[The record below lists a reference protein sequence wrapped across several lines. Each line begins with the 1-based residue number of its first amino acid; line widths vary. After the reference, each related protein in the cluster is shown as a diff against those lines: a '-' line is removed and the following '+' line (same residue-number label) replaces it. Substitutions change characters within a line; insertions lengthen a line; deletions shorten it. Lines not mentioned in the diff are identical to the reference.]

1 MGLKGL
7 LGQILLDAG
16 IIGQETLDAAL
27 GRTAR
32 TTERLG
38 EALVAMR
45 AASKDGVL
53 RSVAVQV
60 GLPVFAYRPAGRDT
74 ATPSRRASI
83 WTPSRRC

>member
-7 LGQILLDAG
+7 MGKIL
-16 IIGQETLDAAL
+16 LDAAL

-32 TTERLG
+32 TKEQLG

-45 AASKDGVL
+45 AASKDDVL

-60 GLPVFAYRPAGRDT
+60 DVPVFAYRPAGRDT
-74 ATPSRRASI
+74 ATPTRRASI
-83 WTPSRRC
+83 CTPSRRC